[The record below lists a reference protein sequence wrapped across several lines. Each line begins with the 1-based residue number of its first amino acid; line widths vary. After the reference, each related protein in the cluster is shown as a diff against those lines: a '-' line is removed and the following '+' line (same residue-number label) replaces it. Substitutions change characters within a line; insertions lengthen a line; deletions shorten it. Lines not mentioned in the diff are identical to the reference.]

1 MVQET
6 NGRRDE
12 GSGEGK
18 RPRPK
23 LIAVKP
29 FPTNGPTTLVEWE
42 AGNDLFRAYV
52 PTEAVVNGK
61 VSVDDLEA
69 GAEYGVRWERFL
81 TVSLTPLDLAKLF
94 RRRGIWTLEDLKQK
108 SVQVKIAPLEA
119 VAFNIAELIRSVEEE
134 A

>member
-1 MVQET
+1 
-6 NGRRDE
+6 
-12 GSGEGK
+12 
-18 RPRPK
+18 
-23 LIAVKP
+23 
-29 FPTNGPTTLVEWE
+29 
-42 AGNDLFRAYV
+42 LFRAYV

-61 VSVDDLEA
+61 VSADDLEA